1 MAPRRALA
9 RRTKRLIGYWRS
21 ETRTIRQGLVALV
34 LSTAAGFVAGLTLA
48 HLTGTLAALPG
59 LLILIPAAVGM
70 KGTIFGAIGAR
81 LGTANA
87 AGLLTLDLRPGGV
100 LRRNVQVAIL
110 TTFSSSLWLA
120 VLARAAGAISGQVS
134 ISIWDLLTISVI
146 GGALG
151 SALILA
157 ITIALSAA
165 STRLGWDLDSVST
178 PMVTALGDM
187 TTLPCLFLASLLV
200 HNEHVAAVSAAIAA
214 AAALVFTV
222 RSYTVRDP
230 LVRRI
235 VMEMTATILL
245 TPILDVMAGTLL
257 RENEPRLAAVPVVL
271 AVIPPF
277 VSQAG
282 ALGGIFSSR
291 ISSKLQLG
299 VITPRGR
306 PETPAIVD
314 ASIVVGQSIATF
326 TLIGLL
332 AWFLGDVTGLEWM
345 PSLGSLVGGVLL
357 AGILVT
363 PVTIVVGYYLAVVT
377 YRFGLDPDNQGVPII
392 TSVMDLAGV
401 AVVLLVMTSSGVLP
415 HG

>member
-1 MAPRRALA
+1 MAPRRALT
-9 RRTKRLIGYWRS
+9 RRATRLLGYWRS
-21 ETRTIRQGLVALV
+21 ETRTIRQGLVALA
-34 LSTAAGFVAGLTLA
+34 LSTVAGFVAGLILA

-59 LLILIPAAVGM
+59 LIILIPAAVGM

-81 LGTANA
+81 LGTASA
-87 AGLLTLDLRPGGV
+87 AGLLTIDLRPGGV
-100 LRRNVQVAIL
+100 LRRNVQVAVF

-120 VLARAAGAISGQVS
+120 VLARAAGAITGQPS

-146 GGALG
+146 GGAVG
-151 SALILA
+151 SVLILA
-157 ITIALSAA
+157 ITVMLSAA
-165 STRLGWDLDSVST
+165 SSRLGWDLDSVST

-187 TTLPCLFLASLLV
+187 TTLPCLFLASFLV
-200 HNEHVAAVSAAIAA
+200 RNDHVAAVAAAIAA
-214 AAALVFTV
+214 VVGLVFAV
-222 RSYTVRDP
+222 RSYTVPDAV
-230 LVRRI
+230 VRRI
-235 VMEMTATILL
+235 VLEMTATMAL
-245 TPILDVMAGTLL
+245 TPILDVMAGALL
-257 RENEPRLAAVPVVL
+257 RANEERLILAPVLL

-291 ISSKLQLG
+291 ISSKLSLG

-306 PETPAIVD
+306 PEVPAIVD
-314 ASIVVGQSIATF
+314 ATIVVLQSVATF
-326 TLIGLL
+326 TLIGLA
-332 AWFLGDVTGLEWM
+332 AWALGSATGLSGM
-345 PSLGSLVGGVLL
+345 PSAASLVLGTLL
-357 AGILVT
+357 AGLLVT
-363 PVTIVVGYYLAVVT
+363 PVTVVAGYYLAVVT